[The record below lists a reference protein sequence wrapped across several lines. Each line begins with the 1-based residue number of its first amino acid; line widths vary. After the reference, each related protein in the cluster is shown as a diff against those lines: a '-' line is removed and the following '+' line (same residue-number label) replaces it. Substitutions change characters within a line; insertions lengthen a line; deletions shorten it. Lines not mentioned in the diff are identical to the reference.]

1 MTLECRVIAAKASLP
16 PSGKMILY
24 TEIVFRS
31 DVSLFSL
38 QSNYGHLMN
47 NKYGGM
53 DSEWSKFE
61 MMLISRAT
69 LDVVI

>member
-31 DVSLFSL
+31 DVSRFSF
-38 QSNYGHLMN
+38 QSNYGRLMN
-47 NKYGGM
+47 NKYVEM
-53 DSEWSKFE
+53 DLE
-61 MMLISRAT
+61 
-69 LDVVI
+69 